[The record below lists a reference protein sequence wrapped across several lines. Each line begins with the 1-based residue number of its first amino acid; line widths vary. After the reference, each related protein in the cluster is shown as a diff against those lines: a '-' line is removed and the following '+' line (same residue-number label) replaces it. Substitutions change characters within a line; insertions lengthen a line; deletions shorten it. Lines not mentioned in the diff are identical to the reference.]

1 MSHQE
6 VKMDKHMCPQ
16 LLQEMEQLRK
26 ELYSVVNGNR
36 KLLMTKETY
45 AVSTKLDEL
54 IVKHMR
60 DQARQLALRGA
71 VYEYTP

>member
-1 MSHQE
+1 MLPQE
-6 VKMDKHMCPQ
+6 VKMDKPMCPQ

-36 KLLMTKETY
+36 KMLMSKETY

-60 DQARQLALRGA
+60 EQIRQSASKAGCL
-71 VYEYTP
+71 

>member
-1 MSHQE
+1 
-6 VKMDKHMCPQ
+6 MDKPICPE
-16 LLQEMEQLRK
+16 LVQEMEQLRK

-36 KLLMTKETY
+36 KMLMSKETY

-60 DQARQLALRGA
+60 EQIRQAASKAGCL
-71 VYEYTP
+71 